1 MPGLIPSP
9 YTLQV
14 RSRTE
19 TGKGPLG
26 NPTYSWSASRSWS
39 VRQIDPG
46 QSAEPYLAN
55 RDLSSVEFAV
65 HADSASGV
73 PAAGD
78 QVLVDN
84 DWYDVDGE
92 PADWTRGPWPNPVA
106 GVVVLLKRIEG

>member
-1 MPGLIPSP
+1 MERLAVLERAADRPWPVGRALPGEP
-9 YTLQV
+9 
-14 RSRTE
+14 
-19 TGKGPLG
+19 GP
-26 NPTYSWSASRSWS
+26 
-39 VRQIDPG
+39 
-46 QSAEPYLAN
+46 
-55 RDLSSVEFAV
+55 SSVEFAV

-106 GVVVLLKRIEG
+106 GVVVLPKRIEG